1 MLSSLLTNSVEF
13 AMSQIN
19 RPLKSLVPASYEP
32 LHRVIAKP
40 DEVRAAC
47 QPSPSRMELTERSTR
62 RIRRKR
68 SERTLAEIFPDT
80 LSAAK
85 RCAPD

>member
-47 QPSPSRMELTERSTR
+47 QPSIPKGERSSSLTHIVTMGSGSLCVR
-62 RIRRKR
+62 MN
-68 SERTLAEIFPDT
+68 S
-80 LSAAK
+80 
-85 RCAPD
+85 